1 MDNQKIKFD
10 FVFLGQSVLKY
21 QVLLDIFTAINQ
33 IYKQNQYRLEPANK
47 QLVGKIENEH
57 SLFYHGEDQSKMK
70 NHNLLPRNVTDYFM
84 SMFNHYL
91 VFNKIKE
98 YNTHLNSIWVN
109 EMKQHEYN
117 PAHIHRGMLF
127 TGLSSVMILK
137 LPSTFGKEYSAEQV
151 QQNGRLQIFGA
162 ANGQFAKIDFQPP
175 MDLRDF
181 YVFPYDMRHCVY
193 PFNGTDETRRTLAA
207 NCDVEFDPIKN
218 RGAM

>member
-21 QVLLDIFTAINQ
+21 QVPLDIFTAINQ
-33 IYKQNQYRLEPANK
+33 IYEQNYYRLEPANK

-137 LPSTFGKEYSAEQV
+137 LPSTFGKEYSAEQI

-175 MDLRDF
+175 MNVRDF
-181 YVFPYDMRHCVY
+181 YIFPYDMRHCVY
-193 PFNGTDETRRTLAA
+193 PFNGTTETRRTLAA

-218 RGAM
+218 RGAI

>member
-1 MDNQKIKFD
+1 MESQTLKFD

-21 QVLLDIFTAINQ
+21 QVPLDIFTAINQ
-33 IYKQNQYRLEPANK
+33 IYEQNYHILEPANK
-47 QLVGKIENEH
+47 QLVGKIESEH

-70 NHNLLPRNVTDYFM
+70 NHNLLPKNVTDYFM

-117 PAHIHRGMLF
+117 PTHIHRGMLF

-137 LPSTFGKEYSAEQV
+137 LPSTYGKEYSASHI
-151 QQNGRLQIFGA
+151 QQNGKLQILGSA
-162 ANGQFAKIDFQPP
+162 SGQFAKIDYQPP

-181 YVFPYDMRHCVY
+181 YIFPYDMRHCVY
-193 PFNGTDETRRTLAA
+193 PFNGTNETRRTLAA
-207 NCDVEFDPIKN
+207 NCDVQFDPVKN
-218 RGAM
+218 RGAT